1 MSELFT
7 MDDCPI
13 CYEPV
18 NVSTG
23 YCTLACKHSYHIAC
37 LTKWCNQE
45 TTCPMCRR
53 ELSETEAVARPR
65 SYLKDLDA
73 GDHIVFAEQNA
84 GAGILHRFM
93 MRLGIPWNDLGLA
106 ENPPPPVGPPP
117 NANRIL
123 RIGGGVEVSEGDVVL
138 VMVQAN
144 ATRGAAV
151 RALRRH
157 DGDIVNSIMMLA
169 DEHDTERARPRAPR
183 DPLVDPAD
191 DQATAWFLRRMFRED
206 TPRSVYPFNSCM
218 DLQMRMNLVNHNLY
232 DSWKHAE
239 FNDVPARHDGYE
251 TA

>member
-1 MSELFT
+1 

-13 CYEPV
+13 CYDSL
-18 NVSTG
+18 NASTG

-53 ELSETEAVARPR
+53 KLSETEAVPR
-65 SYLKDLDA
+65 SYLKDL
-73 GDHIVFAEQNA
+73 I
-84 GAGILHRFM
+84 
-93 MRLGIPWNDLGLA
+93 RLPPVVGVDNFRHLPFDEFLERMNV
-106 ENPPPPVGPPP
+106 EPPPPAGPPP

-169 DEHDTERARPRAPR
+169 DEHDAERARPRAPR
-183 DPLVDPAD
+183 DPLVDPTD
-191 DQATAWFLRRMFRED
+191 DQSTAWFLRRMFRED
-206 TPRSVYPFNSCM
+206 TPRCMYPFNSCM
-218 DLQMRMNLVNHNLY
+218 DLQMRMNLVNHNIY
-232 DSWKHAE
+232 DSWKHAD
-239 FNDVPARHDGYE
+239 FNSIEPRHDGYE